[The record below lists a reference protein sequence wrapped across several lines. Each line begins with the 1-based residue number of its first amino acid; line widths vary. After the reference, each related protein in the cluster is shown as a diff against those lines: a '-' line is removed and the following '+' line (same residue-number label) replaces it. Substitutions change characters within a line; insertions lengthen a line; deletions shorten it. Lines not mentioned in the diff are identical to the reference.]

1 MWVYQ
6 RVTCME
12 HVCNVTYMEHLCNMY
27 VNNVAPPVLLDRYR
41 MVPTFPLSRFHRV
54 ALGDRWHFA
63 AIGMNQDPNYGSL
76 PVVCLLTPFF
86 LGHILYVYIY
96 VYVYI
101 YMYVY
106 IYVCIV
112 CIYIY
117 IYITWLSWFSAH
129 FYLGEIPRLKSVM
142 LNSHLLSANQTWFEW
157 KSSIL
162 DDFPTQTCMEFG
174 DVQMVYSCI
183 HVSVYSRIFPLYP
196 IYPHYIPSGLS

>member
-1 MWVYQ
+1 MS
-6 RVTCME
+6 
-12 HVCNVTYMEHLCNMY
+12 
-27 VNNVAPPVLLDRYR
+27 PPRFCWTGTGWSHFS
-41 MVPTFPLSRFHRV
+41 TFPVSSCGFRWQVTLRSHWNEPGPKLWIV
-54 ALGDRWHFA
+54 ARCLFA
-63 AIGMNQDPNYGSL
+63 HTIFPRTYS
-76 PVVCLLTPFF
+76 VC
-86 LGHILYVYIY
+86 IYIY
-96 VYVYI
+96 ICMYI
-101 YMYVY
+101 S
-106 IYVCIV
+106 VCIV
-112 CIYIY
+112 CIY

-183 HVSVYSRIFPLYP
+183 HVYSCIFPLYP